1 MSIGLWRMRL
11 RSIYFLFDFF
21 LLILCWV
28 DEKNCW
34 VKLSEAF
41 VSYFWGDK
49 CCLPVVSKFLDSTI
63 HRQE

>member
-11 RSIYFLFDFF
+11 RSICFLFDFF

-28 DEKNCW
+28 DERNCW

-41 VSYFWGDK
+41 VSYFWEIS
-49 CCLPVVSKFLDSTI
+49 VVYRLSANF
-63 HRQE
+63 